1 MFVIPSKD
9 SKKFSQPNLGDTQ
22 GNLWGSFNLDLS
34 KNLGR
39 IRTTRC
45 ETIFDETDDADLKLP
60 TAFAF
65 FDWDNSGTTVFVTY
79 AGKIFWGGDD
89 AISPWTQDTLTDTP
103 SISSNQ
109 GDMKV
114 FNGKLYVTTATELK
128 RLTPGGASWSINPQ
142 ALTTGRTHQLCVFD
156 ENQRLYI
163 VDEGKKIYSMDIAET
178 VSTVGPNTLDLSPYN
193 GHISWLKA
201 GKNKIWIGFTKND
214 GTRGFIIEWDG
225 VTAGQS
231 QVIHRIEAQGSAG
244 CAIWNDI
251 PYVLDIEGRLLAFNG
266 SYFDEVARLPILQYD
281 VLNSEYATLSSTKIV
296 HYNGIQYMN
305 DSILMLVDNRNTGES
320 GEQENYPAGIYE
332 YTKEN
337 GLIHKFSPSLTRY
350 TEDTV
355 DYGQELVNGT
365 GALFDSTARNT
376 NSTNYYSSVMYGVE
390 LESPSGTNLFGINID
405 IIQIRTNDPDHIR
418 SGYLLTPWIES
429 NQIQDVWKSIVIK
442 YRKFLGTDD
451 KIVVKYRVTKDVPLI
466 AQNAVW
472 NSTTT
477 VTDSQFIGAVS
488 VGDELEV
495 LNGNGAGDMAH
506 VISILDNGSTWT
518 LTLDTPIVG
527 VTAGNISEVRIQKW
541 NKLPDITNTQVQ
553 FQDLPLPQFNK
564 DTQVQFKVVMDWLNQ
579 DNEVRELV
587 IVNGTEQNAK

>member
-22 GNLWGSFNLDLS
+22 GNLWGSFNLDLG

-39 IRTTRC
+39 IRTTRS

-65 FDWDNSGTTVFVTY
+65 FDWDNSGTTVFATY
-79 AGKIFWGGDD
+79 AGKVFWGEDD
-89 AISPWTQDTLTDTP
+89 AIGTFTQDILTDTP
-103 SISSNQ
+103 SISNND
-109 GDMKV
+109 GDMVV

-128 RLTPGGASWSINPQ
+128 RLTPGDTAWDINPQ
-142 ALTTGRTHQLCVFD
+142 ALTTGKTHQLCVFD
-156 ENQRLYI
+156 EQQTLYI
-163 VDEGKKIYSMDIAET
+163 VDDGNKIYSMDIAET
-178 VSTVGPNTLDLSPYN
+178 VSTVGVSTLDLSPYN

-214 GTRGFIIEWDG
+214 GTRGFIMEWDG
-225 VTAGQS
+225 VTANQV

-251 PYVLDIEGRLLAFNG
+251 PYVLDIEGRLIAYNG

-281 VLNSEYATLSSTKIV
+281 VLSSSYATTSSTKIV
-296 HYNGIQYMN
+296 HFNGIQYMN
-305 DSILMLVDNRNTGES
+305 DSILMLVNNSTTGER
-320 GEQENYPAGIYE
+320 GGQENYPAGIYE

-350 TEDTV
+350 TESTV

-365 GALFDSTARNT
+365 GALFDATARNT
-376 NSTNYYSSVMYGVE
+376 NTTNYYSSVMYGVE

-405 IIQIRTNDPDHIR
+405 IIEDRTNDPDHIR
-418 SGYLLTPWIES
+418 SGYLVTPWIES
-429 NQIQDVWKSIVIK
+429 NQVTDVWKSIVVK

-466 AQNAVW
+466 AQNSVW

-477 VTDSQFIGAVS
+477 ITDSQFVGLVS

-495 LNGNGAGDMAH
+495 LDGNGAGDMAH
-506 VISILDNGSTWT
+506 VSSITDNGATWT
-518 LTLDTPIVG
+518 LTLDKAIVG
-527 VTAGNISEVRIQKW
+527 VVANDVSDVRIQKW
-541 NKLPDITNTQVQ
+541 NKLPEITGTQVQ
-553 FQDLPLPQFNK
+553 FQNLPLAQLHK
-564 DTQVQFKVVMDWLNQ
+564 DTQVQFKVLMNWFNQ
-579 DNEVRELV
+579 DNEVRELI
-587 IVNGTEQNAK
+587 IVNGTDQHAE